1 MAKNIQRTYN
11 QVRVTLSILQG
22 NVIDTT
28 ICLLLAF
35 MTPVSLVAASMI
47 ASTLVG
53 LISLL
58 GRTATARGSI
68 KILGLSS
75 SVPLRSASLIRRI
88 TLSTVDSF
96 PGNRKPQVGT
106 DILLP
111 GIGVYYP
118 KSPGEELQVVE

>member
-22 NVIDTT
+22 NVIDIT

-35 MTPVSLVAASMI
+35 MTPVSLVVASLI
-47 ASTLVG
+47 ASTMVG

-75 SVPLRSASLIRRI
+75 SVPLRSASLIWHI
-88 TLSTVDSF
+88 TLGTVDSF
-96 PGNRKPQVGT
+96 PGNRKPHVGT

-111 GIGVYYP
+111 GIGVCYP
-118 KSPGEELQVVE
+118 ESPG